1 MKRLKKLIFVLL
13 DGLNNKQSNLMGY
26 MNALVKSGLAIRG
39 RVSSEMPSLSRPLYE
54 TLLTGKTPVEHG
66 VVNNS
71 ISRLSREESI
81 FSLCRKA
88 NLKTGAAA
96 YYWISELYNSTPFNR
111 IEDTYTE
118 DSDKNIQYGI
128 FYTLDHY
135 PDENVFLDGEYIRR
149 KSNPDFLMIHSMNI
163 DDKGHKNGSESS
175 QYRNAVR
182 NVDGILSNFVPRWI
196 EEGYTIIV
204 TSDHGMSYDGN
215 HSGSAEEEAEVPFW
229 LINSSEMVE
238 AIDPIPQVKITEI
251 MRKILNI

>member
-96 YYWISELYNSTPFNR
+96 YYWVSELYNSTPFNR

-118 DSDKNIQYGI
+118 DSDKNIQHGI

-135 PDENVFLDGEYIRR
+135 PDENER
-149 KSNPDFLMIHSMNI
+149 
-163 DDKGHKNGSESS
+163 
-175 QYRNAVR
+175 
-182 NVDGILSNFVPRWI
+182 
-196 EEGYTIIV
+196 
-204 TSDHGMSYDGN
+204 
-215 HSGSAEEEAEVPFW
+215 
-229 LINSSEMVE
+229 
-238 AIDPIPQVKITEI
+238 
-251 MRKILNI
+251 